1 MKKDVLNL
9 PDHYISQ
16 AVIDLKKNKKQALG
30 VNLCALIIA
39 AVMVLVAVK
48 FVPLKS
54 AYAGASLGM
63 VKLGVIIAGMVA
75 YIILHELVH
84 GFLFWAFSGQKP
96 FYGFTGLYAYA
107 GSNAYYCRSHYII
120 IGLAPVVGWGL
131 VLGVINYLVP
141 YDWFWVVFIIQVINI
156 SGAAGDI
163 YVFFRLLSIKGEL
176 LIKDDGTSMEIYK
189 RNESGK

>member
-9 PDHYISQ
+9 PDHYILQ

-39 AVMVLVAVK
+39 AIMVLVAVK

-107 GSNAYYCRSHYII
+107 GSSAYYCRSHYII

-131 VLGVINYLVP
+131 VLGIINYLVP

>member
-84 GFLFWAFSGQKP
+84 GFLF
-96 FYGFTGLYAYA
+96 
-107 GSNAYYCRSHYII
+107 
-120 IGLAPVVGWGL
+120 
-131 VLGVINYLVP
+131 
-141 YDWFWVVFIIQVINI
+141 
-156 SGAAGDI
+156 
-163 YVFFRLLSIKGEL
+163 
-176 LIKDDGTSMEIYK
+176 
-189 RNESGK
+189 

>member
-9 PDHYISQ
+9 PDHYILQ

-30 VNLCALIIA
+30 VKLSALINA
-39 AVMVLVAVK
+39 AIMVLVAVK

-84 GFLFWAFSGQKP
+84 GLSAGKSLFM
-96 FYGFTGLYAYA
+96 
-107 GSNAYYCRSHYII
+107 
-120 IGLAPVVGWGL
+120 
-131 VLGVINYLVP
+131 VLRDYMPTL
-141 YDWFWVVFIIQVINI
+141 
-156 SGAAGDI
+156 GAA
-163 YVFFRLLSIKGEL
+163 
-176 LIKDDGTSMEIYK
+176 LIIAEVII
-189 RNESGK
+189 